1 MPGGCRHPA
10 EEEERKRLSKPRLLQ
25 APLSDNIFFRRSFT
39 MKTAVICWCLFSIAL
54 ALPIHHEKDGHVEK
68 DWGIKKSAEVNSD
81 HQGKQAEAAKE
92 KTEQDHSSPAES
104 DKPKE
109 EKEHFSKAESDKPKE
124 EKDHPS
130 NVGSGKTKED
140 KDSEDKPT
148 SKSTRA
154 LKTPKS
160 FALDVRE
167 DDQEAQDAEN
177 HSAVK
182 ELQAL
187 LEDFRKQDAE
197 NRLADKQLQAP
208 AKGSRMEVQEFIK
221 KFQNSPALYLT
232 EVDQE
237 DAESQPVFKPLQSLA
252 EASQNSPALD
262 LTEVDQENSP
272 ASDTREDDQEDAE
285 NHPAVKQLQAPA
297 EDSQSA
303 PSSDE
308 AIEKIEPQVSFLTE
322 ENTNVAEQQ
331 VFDESE
337 PSADVFGDFQDSE
350 EAEV

>member
-92 KTEQDHSSPAES
+92 KTEQEHWFLEGSDKTKEGKDHSSPAES

-237 DAESQPVFKPLQSLA
+237 
-252 EASQNSPALD
+252 
-262 LTEVDQENSP
+262 NSP

>member
-1 MPGGCRHPA
+1 M
-10 EEEERKRLSKPRLLQ
+10 
-25 APLSDNIFFRRSFT
+25 RSFT

-81 HQGKQAEAAKE
+81 HQGKEAEAAKE
-92 KTEQDHSSPAES
+92 KTEQEHWFLEGSDKTKEGKDHSSPAES

-177 HSAVK
+177 HSAVR

-187 LEDFRKQDAE
+187 LEDF
-197 NRLADKQLQAP
+197 
-208 AKGSRMEVQEFIK
+208 RMEVQEFIK
-221 KFQNSPALYLT
+221 KFQYSPALDLT

-252 EASQNSPALD
+252 EASQNSPASD

-337 PSADVFGDFQDSE
+337 PSADVFGDFQDSV